1 MMGAKRIGKQKG
13 AYLCAT
19 LSRPPTNLPV
29 SRAATLDQHK
39 HRHMQEEEERGTRIE
54 DDMENEEDEEDAEDE
69 EEEQDKSAE

>member
-1 MMGAKRIGKQKG
+1 MMGAQQIGKQKG

-29 SRAATLDQHK
+29 SRAAALDQHK
-39 HRHMQEEEERGTRIE
+39 HRHLQEEEERGTRIE